1 MPFGSSLPMG
11 LTRTAPCSLA
21 LQRQQLLDA
30 LQAKGLIDE
39 LRKALNAFDQSTRL
53 FLRSRLWVLEVLF
66 KVTMSIPK
74 EWRSDRWLWRDIMSV
89 TGYQDFPHAYEKS
102 LRHLRR
108 LARKLA
114 SIASDDDPQLAK
126 ALTTAYETG
135 ILKLAERLP
144 HPRTDGVE
152 REVAEML
159 AKLAAYYAEGNYW
172 VLGRLRELLEQ
183 LETNW
188 QKQFR

>member
-74 EWRSDRWLWRDIMSV
+74 DWRADRWLWRDIMAV

-114 SIASDDDPQLAK
+114 TVALDDDVQLVTAIGK
-126 ALTTAYETG
+126 AYETG
-135 ILKLAERLP
+135 VLKLTDRLP
-144 HPRTDGVE
+144 HPRLDGVE

-159 AKLAAYYAEGNYW
+159 SKLASYYASGNYW
-172 VLGRLRELLEQ
+172 VLGQLRELMEHLEAH
-183 LETNW
+183 W
-188 QKQFR
+188 QKMHI

>member
-1 MPFGSSLPMG
+1 VLKD
-11 LTRTAPCSLA
+11 
-21 LQRQQLLDA
+21 LQE
-30 LQAKGLIDE
+30 KGLIDE
-39 LRKALNAFDQSTRL
+39 LRQALYVFDRGTRL
-53 FLRSRLWVLEVLF
+53 FLWSRRKALEALF
-66 KVTMSIPK
+66 KITRAIPK
-74 EWRSDRWLWRDIMSV
+74 EWRSDRWLWRAIMEM

-114 SIASDDDPQLAK
+114 AVAMDDDAQLV
-126 ALTTAYETG
+126 TAIEKTYETG
-135 ILKLAERLP
+135 VLKLADRLP
-144 HPRTDGVE
+144 HSRTDGLE

>member
-1 MPFGSSLPMG
+1 MERLKRPVP
-11 LTRTAPCSLA
+11 RSLA
-21 LQRQQLLDA
+21 VERQQVLDE
-30 LQAKGLIDE
+30 LREKGLIEE
-39 LRKALNAFDQSTRL
+39 LRQALSALNKGTQL
-53 FLRSRLWVLEVLF
+53 FLVSRRLALEALF
-66 KVTMSIPK
+66 KVTKTIPPN
-74 EWRSDRWLWRDIMSV
+74 WRSDRWLWREIMGE
-89 TGYQDFPHAYEKS
+89 TIATLPHAFKS

-114 SIASDDDPQLAK
+114 SMTTDDDPHLVR
-126 ALTTAYETG
+126 ALSAAYDTG
-135 ILKLAERLP
+135 VLKLAERLP